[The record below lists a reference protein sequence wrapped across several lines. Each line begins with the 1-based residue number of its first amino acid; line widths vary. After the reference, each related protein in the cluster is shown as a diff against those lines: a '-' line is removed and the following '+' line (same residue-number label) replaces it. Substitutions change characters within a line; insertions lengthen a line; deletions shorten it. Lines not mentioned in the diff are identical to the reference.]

1 MRKYERYLNI
11 DKKLCLSY
19 NGLRIQNEIYE
30 ILKDDELSKE
40 GNKKIINP
48 FFELIANFN
57 GIDSILKL
65 EEPLEYIYLN
75 RYKIHKILYDDDN
88 SINIDEKI
96 VTKFT
101 DYYYLYYL
109 IWCQDVVVNYKYNFN
124 LVKNAYDMQIT
135 AKKDI
140 KKIILAKIAIT
151 IIDNYFSDGGNN
163 DVDIL
168 DKCEKYKT
176 VCIEKIN
183 ENKNVLE
190 KYKIDLDLDNLEKS
204 EVSLEDIYSD
214 IISTLIIKKEL
225 NESGE
230 TLNILNELEI
240 KKIRLNKTIF
250 DSLLKALTEKNLK
263 EYIIDDFND
272 FFNEKI
278 INFYSILFE
287 YILKSTDYINYIP
300 FLSEIQTKIKKL
312 VKENMK
318 ELYTYFKRNKNKNS
332 TDKLKKVLNY
342 FVELEYY
349 LNIGE
354 EESKKILNDSV
365 DSKNLDKPMNKNGD
379 KLMSNERSNYH
390 DSDNMISSSG
400 LNSSSS
406 YRFSSLL
413 NGNNTNPNSYSNY
426 EVSKKSKSELRKDK
440 AYQILYD
447 STFILNVKYNQ
458 SGKEADIGYKKIRYI
473 DESNNYCELT
483 RDELI
488 NIESDDEQL
497 NGKYGEFLQFLGK
510 VDDEI
515 KFSYK
520 RKKETEIHL
529 TFLIQN
535 YENFTMVCKYHI
547 NDKEVRET
555 DFKDENILNEK
566 SDLQGLNFMLEA
578 LNKN

>member
-1 MRKYERYLNI
+1 MRKYKRYLNI

-151 IIDNYFSDGGNN
+151 IIDNYCSNEDNN

-168 DKCEKYKT
+168 DECEKYKT

-300 FLSEIQTKIKKL
+300 FLSEIQIKIKKL

-426 EVSKKSKSELRKDK
+426 EVCKKSKFELIKDK
-440 AYQILYD
+440 AYQILSD
-447 STFILNVKYNQ
+447 STFIFNVKYNQ
-458 SGKEADIGYKKIRYI
+458 SRKEADIGYKKIRYI

-510 VDDEI
+510 IDDEI
-515 KFSYK
+515 KIRYK

-535 YENFTMVCKYHI
+535 YENFTMVCEYHI
-547 NDKEVRET
+547 NDKEVRDT
-555 DFKDENILNEK
+555 DFKDENILNEQ
-566 SDLQGLNFMLEA
+566 SDLQGLNCMLEA
-578 LNKN
+578 LN

>member
-1 MRKYERYLNI
+1 
-11 DKKLCLSY
+11 
-19 NGLRIQNEIYE
+19 
-30 ILKDDELSKE
+30 
-40 GNKKIINP
+40 
-48 FFELIANFN
+48 
-57 GIDSILKL
+57 
-65 EEPLEYIYLN
+65 
-75 RYKIHKILYDDDN
+75 
-88 SINIDEKI
+88 
-96 VTKFT
+96 
-101 DYYYLYYL
+101 
-109 IWCQDVVVNYKYNFN
+109 
-124 LVKNAYDMQIT
+124 MQIT

-151 IIDNYFSDGGNN
+151 IIDNYCSNGDNN

-168 DKCEKYKT
+168 DECEKYKT

-225 NESGE
+225 NESEE

-300 FLSEIQTKIKKL
+300 FLSEIQIKIKKL

-426 EVSKKSKSELRKDK
+426 EVSKKSKTELRKDK
-440 AYQILYD
+440 AYQILSD
-447 STFILNVKYNQ
+447 STFIFNVKYNQ
-458 SGKEADIGYKKIRYI
+458 SRKEADIGYKKIRYI

-515 KFSYK
+515 KFTYK

-555 DFKDENILNEK
+555 DFKDENILNEQ

>member
-1 MRKYERYLNI
+1 MRKYKRYLNI

-151 IIDNYFSDGGNN
+151 IIDNYFSDGDNN

-225 NESGE
+225 NEFGE

-300 FLSEIQTKIKKL
+300 FLSEIQIKIKKL

-365 DSKNLDKPMNKNGD
+365 DSKNLDKPINKNGD

-426 EVSKKSKSELRKDK
+426 EVSKKSKTELRKDK
-440 AYQILYD
+440 AYQILSD
-447 STFILNVKYNQ
+447 SMFIFNVKYKESRN
-458 SGKEADIGYKKIRYI
+458 EADIEYKKIRYI

-515 KFSYK
+515 KFRYK

>member
-1 MRKYERYLNI
+1 MRKYKRYLNI

-30 ILKDDELSKE
+30 ILKDDELSNE

-96 VTKFT
+96 VTEFT

-109 IWCQDVVVNYKYNFN
+109 IWCQDVVVNYKYNFK
-124 LVKNAYDMQIT
+124 LVKNAYDMQII

-151 IIDNYFSDGGNN
+151 IIDNYCSNGDNN

-168 DKCEKYKT
+168 DECEKYKT
-176 VCIEKIN
+176 LCIEKIN

-225 NESGE
+225 NESEE

-300 FLSEIQTKIKKL
+300 FLSEIQIKIKKL

-379 KLMSNERSNYH
+379 KLMSNERSSYH

-426 EVSKKSKSELRKDK
+426 EVSKKNKSELIKDK
-440 AYQILYD
+440 AYQILSD
-447 STFILNVKYNQ
+447 STFIFNVKYNQ
-458 SGKEADIGYKKIRYI
+458 SRKEADIGYKKIRYI

-515 KFSYK
+515 KFTYK

-555 DFKDENILNEK
+555 DFKDENILNEQ
-566 SDLQGLNFMLEA
+566 SDLQGLNCMLEA
-578 LNKN
+578 LN

>member
-1 MRKYERYLNI
+1 MRKYKRYLNI

-151 IIDNYFSDGGNN
+151 IIDNYCSNGDNN

-168 DKCEKYKT
+168 DECEKYKT
-176 VCIEKIN
+176 VCIKKIN

-190 KYKIDLDLDNLEKS
+190 KFKIDLDLDNLEKS

-225 NESGE
+225 NESEE

-300 FLSEIQTKIKKL
+300 FLSEIQIKIKKL

-365 DSKNLDKPMNKNGD
+365 DSKNLDKPINKNGD
-379 KLMSNERSNYH
+379 KLMSNERSNYY

-426 EVSKKSKSELRKDK
+426 EVSKKRKSELIKDK

-458 SGKEADIGYKKIRYI
+458 SRKEADIEYKKIRYI

-515 KFSYK
+515 KFRYK
-520 RKKETEIHL
+520 RKNETEIHL

-535 YENFTMVCKYHI
+535 YENFTMVCEYHI

-555 DFKDENILNEK
+555 DFKDENILNEQ
-566 SDLQGLNFMLEA
+566 SDLQGLNCMLEA
-578 LNKN
+578 LN

>member
-1 MRKYERYLNI
+1 MRKYKRYLNI

-30 ILKDDELSKE
+30 ILKDDELSNE

-300 FLSEIQTKIKKL
+300 FLSEIQIKIKKL

-426 EVSKKSKSELRKDK
+426 EVSKKSKSELIKDK
-440 AYQILYD
+440 AYQILSD
-447 STFILNVKYNQ
+447 STFIFNVKYNQ
-458 SGKEADIGYKKIRYI
+458 SRKEADIGYKKIRYI

-515 KFSYK
+515 KFRYK
-520 RKKETEIHL
+520 RKNETEIHL

-555 DFKDENILNEK
+555 DFIDENILNEQ
-566 SDLQGLNFMLEA
+566 SDLQGLNYMLEA
-578 LNKN
+578 LNYN

>member
-1 MRKYERYLNI
+1 
-11 DKKLCLSY
+11 
-19 NGLRIQNEIYE
+19 
-30 ILKDDELSKE
+30 
-40 GNKKIINP
+40 
-48 FFELIANFN
+48 
-57 GIDSILKL
+57 
-65 EEPLEYIYLN
+65 
-75 RYKIHKILYDDDN
+75 
-88 SINIDEKI
+88 
-96 VTKFT
+96 
-101 DYYYLYYL
+101 
-109 IWCQDVVVNYKYNFN
+109 
-124 LVKNAYDMQIT
+124 MQIT

-140 KKIILAKIAIT
+140 KKIIHAKIAIT
-151 IIDNYFSDGGNN
+151 IIDNYCSNGDNN

-168 DKCEKYKT
+168 DECEKYKT
-176 VCIEKIN
+176 VYIEKIN

-225 NESGE
+225 NESEE

-300 FLSEIQTKIKKL
+300 FLSEIQIKIKKL

-365 DSKNLDKPMNKNGD
+365 DSKNLDKPINKNGD
-379 KLMSNERSNYH
+379 KLMSNERSNYY

-426 EVSKKSKSELRKDK
+426 EVSKKRKSELIKDK

-458 SGKEADIGYKKIRYI
+458 SRKESDIEYKKIR
-473 DESNNYCELT
+473 CL
-483 RDELI
+483 
-488 NIESDDEQL
+488 
-497 NGKYGEFLQFLGK
+497 
-510 VDDEI
+510 
-515 KFSYK
+515 
-520 RKKETEIHL
+520 
-529 TFLIQN
+529 
-535 YENFTMVCKYHI
+535 
-547 NDKEVRET
+547 
-555 DFKDENILNEK
+555 
-566 SDLQGLNFMLEA
+566 
-578 LNKN
+578 

>member
-1 MRKYERYLNI
+1 MRKYKRYLNI

-109 IWCQDVVVNYKYNFN
+109 IWCQDVVVNYKYNFK
-124 LVKNAYDMQIT
+124 LVKNAYDMQII

-151 IIDNYFSDGGNN
+151 IIDNYCSDGDNN

-168 DKCEKYKT
+168 DECEKYKT

-300 FLSEIQTKIKKL
+300 FLSEIQIKIKKL

>member
-1 MRKYERYLNI
+1 
-11 DKKLCLSY
+11 
-19 NGLRIQNEIYE
+19 
-30 ILKDDELSKE
+30 
-40 GNKKIINP
+40 
-48 FFELIANFN
+48 
-57 GIDSILKL
+57 
-65 EEPLEYIYLN
+65 
-75 RYKIHKILYDDDN
+75 
-88 SINIDEKI
+88 
-96 VTKFT
+96 
-101 DYYYLYYL
+101 
-109 IWCQDVVVNYKYNFN
+109 
-124 LVKNAYDMQIT
+124 MQIT

-151 IIDNYFSDGGNN
+151 IIDNYCSNGDNN

-168 DKCEKYKT
+168 DECEKYKT

-225 NESGE
+225 NESEE

-240 KKIRLNKTIF
+240 KKIRLNKAIF

-287 YILKSTDYINYIP
+287 YILKSTDYINFIP

-379 KLMSNERSNYH
+379 KLMSNERSSYH

-426 EVSKKSKSELRKDK
+426 EVSKKNKSELIKDK
-440 AYQILYD
+440 AYQILSD
-447 STFILNVKYNQ
+447 STFIFNVKYNQ
-458 SGKEADIGYKKIRYI
+458 SRKEADIGYKKIRYI

-515 KFSYK
+515 KFRYK
-520 RKKETEIHL
+520 RKNETEIHL

-535 YENFTMVCKYHI
+535 YENFTMVCEYHI

-555 DFKDENILNEK
+555 DFKDENILNEQ
-566 SDLQGLNFMLEA
+566 SDLQGLNCMLEA
-578 LNKN
+578 LN

>member
-1 MRKYERYLNI
+1 MRKYKRYLNI

-151 IIDNYFSDGGNN
+151 IIDNYYSDGDNN

-168 DKCEKYKT
+168 DECEKYKT

-300 FLSEIQTKIKKL
+300 FLSEIQIKIKKL

-426 EVSKKSKSELRKDK
+426 EVSKKSKTELRKDK

-510 VDDEI
+510 VDEEI
-515 KFSYK
+515 KFRYK
-520 RKKETEIHL
+520 RKNETEIHL

-535 YENFTMVCKYHI
+535 YENFTMDCKYHI

>member
-1 MRKYERYLNI
+1 MRKYKRYLNI

-109 IWCQDVVVNYKYNFN
+109 IWCQDVVVNYKYNFK

-151 IIDNYFSDGGNN
+151 IIDNYCSNGDNN

-168 DKCEKYKT
+168 DECEKYKT

-225 NESGE
+225 NESEE

-300 FLSEIQTKIKKL
+300 FLSEIQIKIKKL

-379 KLMSNERSNYH
+379 KLMSNERSSYH

-426 EVSKKSKSELRKDK
+426 EVSKKRKSELIKDK

-458 SGKEADIGYKKIRYI
+458 SRKEADIGYKKIRYI

-535 YENFTMVCKYHI
+535 YENLTMVCKYHI

-555 DFKDENILNEK
+555 DFKDENILNEQ

>member
-1 MRKYERYLNI
+1 MRKYKRYLNI

-109 IWCQDVVVNYKYNFN
+109 IWCQDVVVNYKYNFK

-151 IIDNYFSDGGNN
+151 IIDNYCSNGDNN

-168 DKCEKYKT
+168 DECEKYKT

-300 FLSEIQTKIKKL
+300 FLSEIQIKIKKL

-426 EVSKKSKSELRKDK
+426 EVSKKSKTELRKDK
-440 AYQILYD
+440 AYQILSD
-447 STFILNVKYNQ
+447 STFIFNVKCKESRN
-458 SGKEADIGYKKIRYI
+458 EADIEYKKIRYI

>member
-1 MRKYERYLNI
+1 MRKYKRYLNI

-109 IWCQDVVVNYKYNFN
+109 IWCQDVVVNYKYNFK
-124 LVKNAYDMQIT
+124 LVENAYDMQIT

-151 IIDNYFSDGGNN
+151 IIDNYCSNGDNN

-168 DKCEKYKT
+168 DECEKYKT
-176 VCIEKIN
+176 VCIKKIN

-225 NESGE
+225 NESEE

-300 FLSEIQTKIKKL
+300 FLSEIQIKIKKL

-379 KLMSNERSNYH
+379 KLMSNERSSYH

-406 YRFSSLL
+406 YRFSSYL

-426 EVSKKSKSELRKDK
+426 EVCKKSKFELIKDK
-440 AYQILYD
+440 AYQILSD
-447 STFILNVKYNQ
+447 STFIFNVKYNQ
-458 SGKEADIGYKKIRYI
+458 SRKEADIGYKKIRYL

-515 KFSYK
+515 KIRYK

-535 YENFTMVCKYHI
+535 YENFTMVCEYHI
-547 NDKEVRET
+547 NDKEVRDT
-555 DFKDENILNEK
+555 DFKDENILNEQ
-566 SDLQGLNFMLEA
+566 SDLQGLNCMLEA
-578 LNKN
+578 LN

>member
-1 MRKYERYLNI
+1 MRKYKRYLNI

-151 IIDNYFSDGGNN
+151 IIDNYCSNGDNN

-168 DKCEKYKT
+168 DECEKYKT
-176 VCIEKIN
+176 VCIKKIN

-225 NESGE
+225 NESEE

-300 FLSEIQTKIKKL
+300 FLSEIQIKIKKL

-365 DSKNLDKPMNKNGD
+365 DSKNLDKPINKNGD

-426 EVSKKSKSELRKDK
+426 EVSKKRKSELIKDK

-515 KFSYK
+515 KFRYK
-520 RKKETEIHL
+520 RKNETEIHL

-555 DFKDENILNEK
+555 DFKDENILNEQ
-566 SDLQGLNFMLEA
+566 SDLQGLNCMLEA
-578 LNKN
+578 LN

>member
-151 IIDNYFSDGGNN
+151 IIDNYCSNGDNN

-168 DKCEKYKT
+168 DECEKYKT
-176 VCIEKIN
+176 VCIKKIN

-300 FLSEIQTKIKKL
+300 FLSEIQIKIKKL

-413 NGNNTNPNSYSNY
+413 NGNNANPNSYSNY
-426 EVSKKSKSELRKDK
+426 EVSKKSKSELIKDK
-440 AYQILYD
+440 VYQILSD
-447 STFILNVKYNQ
+447 STFIFNVKYNQ
-458 SGKEADIGYKKIRYI
+458 SRKEADIGYKKIRYI

-515 KFSYK
+515 KFRYK
-520 RKKETEIHL
+520 RKNETEIHL

-555 DFKDENILNEK
+555 DFIDENILNEQ
-566 SDLQGLNFMLEA
+566 SDLQGLNYMLEA
-578 LNKN
+578 LNYN

>member
-1 MRKYERYLNI
+1 MRKYKRYLNI

-300 FLSEIQTKIKKL
+300 FLLEIQIKIKKL

-426 EVSKKSKSELRKDK
+426 EVSKKSKSELIKDK
-440 AYQILYD
+440 AYQILFD
-447 STFILNVKYNQ
+447 STFIFNVKYNQ
-458 SGKEADIGYKKIRYI
+458 SRKEADIEYKKIRYI

-515 KFSYK
+515 KFRYK

-535 YENFTMVCKYHI
+535 YENFTMDCKYHI

>member
-1 MRKYERYLNI
+1 MRKYKRYLNI

-151 IIDNYFSDGGNN
+151 IIDNYCSNGDNN

-168 DKCEKYKT
+168 DECEKYKT

-225 NESGE
+225 NESEE

-300 FLSEIQTKIKKL
+300 FLSEIQIKIKKL

-426 EVSKKSKSELRKDK
+426 EVSKKRKSELIKDK

-458 SGKEADIGYKKIRYI
+458 SRKEADIEYKKIRYI

-515 KFSYK
+515 KFRYK
-520 RKKETEIHL
+520 RKNETEIHL

-555 DFKDENILNEK
+555 DFKDENILNEQ
-566 SDLQGLNFMLEA
+566 SDLQGLNCMLEA
-578 LNKN
+578 LN

>member
-151 IIDNYFSDGGNN
+151 IIDNYCSNGDNN

-168 DKCEKYKT
+168 EECEKYKK

-225 NESGE
+225 NESEE

-300 FLSEIQTKIKKL
+300 FLSEIQIKIKKL

-426 EVSKKSKSELRKDK
+426 EVSKKSKSELIKDK
-440 AYQILYD
+440 VYQILSD
-447 STFILNVKYNQ
+447 STFIFNVKYNQ
-458 SGKEADIGYKKIRYI
+458 SRKEADIGYKKIRYI

-515 KFSYK
+515 KFRYK
-520 RKKETEIHL
+520 RKNETEIHL

-555 DFKDENILNEK
+555 DFIDENILNEQ
-566 SDLQGLNFMLEA
+566 SDLQGLNYMLEA
-578 LNKN
+578 LNYN

>member
-250 DSLLKALTEKNLK
+250 DSLLKDLTEKNLK

-300 FLSEIQTKIKKL
+300 FLSEIQIKIKKL

-413 NGNNTNPNSYSNY
+413 NGNNANPNSYSNY
-426 EVSKKSKSELRKDK
+426 EVSKKSKSELIKDK
-440 AYQILYD
+440 AYQILSD
-447 STFILNVKYNQ
+447 STFIFNVKYKESRN
-458 SGKEADIGYKKIRYI
+458 EADIEYKKIRYI

-510 VDDEI
+510 VDEEI
-515 KFSYK
+515 KFRYK
-520 RKKETEIHL
+520 RKNETEIHL

-535 YENFTMVCKYHI
+535 YENFTMDCKYHI

-555 DFKDENILNEK
+555 DFKDENILNEQ
-566 SDLQGLNFMLEA
+566 SDLQGLNYMLEA
-578 LNKN
+578 LNLN

>member
-48 FFELIANFN
+48 FFELITNFN

-300 FLSEIQTKIKKL
+300 FLSEIQIKIKKL

-413 NGNNTNPNSYSNY
+413 NGNNANPNSYSNY
-426 EVSKKSKSELRKDK
+426 EVSKKSKSELIKDK
-440 AYQILYD
+440 VYQILSD
-447 STFILNVKYNQ
+447 STFIFNVKYNQ
-458 SGKEADIGYKKIRYI
+458 SRKEADIGYKKIRYI

-515 KFSYK
+515 KFRYK
-520 RKKETEIHL
+520 RKNETEIHL

-555 DFKDENILNEK
+555 DFIDENILNEQ
-566 SDLQGLNFMLEA
+566 SDLQGLNYMLEA
-578 LNKN
+578 LNYN

>member
-1 MRKYERYLNI
+1 MRKYKRYLNI

-151 IIDNYFSDGGNN
+151 IIDNYCSNGDNN

-168 DKCEKYKT
+168 DECEKYKT
-176 VCIEKIN
+176 LCIEKIN

-300 FLSEIQTKIKKL
+300 FLSEIQIKIKKL

-365 DSKNLDKPMNKNGD
+365 DSKNLDKPINKNGD
-379 KLMSNERSNYH
+379 KLMSNERSSYH

-426 EVSKKSKSELRKDK
+426 EVSKKSKSELIKDK
-440 AYQILYD
+440 AYQILSD
-447 STFILNVKYNQ
+447 STFIFNVKYNQ
-458 SGKEADIGYKKIRYI
+458 SRKEADIGYKKIRYI

-510 VDDEI
+510 VDEEI
-515 KFSYK
+515 KFRYK
-520 RKKETEIHL
+520 RKNETEIHL

-535 YENFTMVCKYHI
+535 YENFTMDCKYHI

-555 DFKDENILNEK
+555 DFKDENILNEQ
-566 SDLQGLNFMLEA
+566 SDLQGLNYMLEA
-578 LNKN
+578 LNQN

>member
-96 VTKFT
+96 VTKLT

-109 IWCQDVVVNYKYNFN
+109 IWCQDVVVNYKYNFK
-124 LVKNAYDMQIT
+124 LVKNAYDMLIT

-151 IIDNYFSDGGNN
+151 IIDNYCSDGDNN

-168 DKCEKYKT
+168 DECEKYKT

-225 NESGE
+225 NESEE

-300 FLSEIQTKIKKL
+300 FLSEIQIKIKKL

-379 KLMSNERSNYH
+379 KLMSNERSSYH

-426 EVSKKSKSELRKDK
+426 EVSKKSKTELRKDK
-440 AYQILYD
+440 AYQILSD
-447 STFILNVKYNQ
+447 STFIFNVKYKESRN
-458 SGKEADIGYKKIRYI
+458 EADIGYKKIRYI

>member
-1 MRKYERYLNI
+1 MRKYKRYLNI

-151 IIDNYFSDGGNN
+151 IIDNYCSNGDNN

-168 DKCEKYKT
+168 DECEKYKT
-176 VCIEKIN
+176 LCIEKIN

-225 NESGE
+225 NESEE

-287 YILKSTDYINYIP
+287 YILKSTDYINFIP

-379 KLMSNERSNYH
+379 KLMSNERSSYH

-426 EVSKKSKSELRKDK
+426 EVSKKNKSELIKDK
-440 AYQILYD
+440 AYQILSD
-447 STFILNVKYNQ
+447 STFIFNVKYNQ
-458 SGKEADIGYKKIRYI
+458 SRKEADIGYKKIRYI

-535 YENFTMVCKYHI
+535 YENLTMVCKYHI

-555 DFKDENILNEK
+555 DFKDENILNEQ

>member
-1 MRKYERYLNI
+1 MYLNI

-300 FLSEIQTKIKKL
+300 FLSEIQIKIKKL

-406 YRFSSLL
+406 YRFSSYL

-426 EVSKKSKSELRKDK
+426 EVSKKSKSELIKDK
-440 AYQILYD
+440 AYQILSD
-447 STFILNVKYNQ
+447 STFIFNVKYNQ
-458 SGKEADIGYKKIRYI
+458 NRNEADIEYKKIRYI

-510 VDDEI
+510 VDEEI
-515 KFSYK
+515 KFRYK
-520 RKKETEIHL
+520 RKNETEIHL

-535 YENFTMVCKYHI
+535 YENFTMDCKYHI

-555 DFKDENILNEK
+555 DFKDENILNEQR
-566 SDLQGLNFMLEA
+566 DLQGLNCMLEA
-578 LNKN
+578 LN

>member
-1 MRKYERYLNI
+1 MRKYKRYLNI

-30 ILKDDELSKE
+30 ILKDDELSNE

-151 IIDNYFSDGGNN
+151 IIDNYCSNGDNN

-168 DKCEKYKT
+168 DECEKYKT

-300 FLSEIQTKIKKL
+300 FLSEIQIKIKKL

-426 EVSKKSKSELRKDK
+426 EVSKKRKSELIKDK
-440 AYQILYD
+440 AYQILSD
-447 STFILNVKYNQ
+447 STFIFNVKYNQ
-458 SGKEADIGYKKIRYI
+458 SRKEADIGYKKIRYI

-515 KFSYK
+515 KFRYK
-520 RKKETEIHL
+520 RKNETEIHL

-555 DFKDENILNEK
+555 DFIDENILNEQ
-566 SDLQGLNFMLEA
+566 SDLQGLNYMLEA
-578 LNKN
+578 LNYN

>member
-109 IWCQDVVVNYKYNFN
+109 IWCQDVVVNYKYNFK
-124 LVKNAYDMQIT
+124 LVENAYDMQIT

-151 IIDNYFSDGGNN
+151 IIDNYCSNGDNN

-168 DKCEKYKT
+168 DECEKYKT
-176 VCIEKIN
+176 VCIKKIN

-225 NESGE
+225 NESEE

-300 FLSEIQTKIKKL
+300 FLSEIQIKIKKL

-379 KLMSNERSNYH
+379 KLMSNERSSYH

-406 YRFSSLL
+406 YRFSSYL

-426 EVSKKSKSELRKDK
+426 EVCKKSKFELIKDK
-440 AYQILYD
+440 AYQILSD
-447 STFILNVKYNQ
+447 STFIFNVKYNQ
-458 SGKEADIGYKKIRYI
+458 SRKEADIGYKKIRYL

-515 KFSYK
+515 KIRYK

-535 YENFTMVCKYHI
+535 YENFTMVCEYHI
-547 NDKEVRET
+547 NDKEVRDT
-555 DFKDENILNEK
+555 DFKDENILNEQ
-566 SDLQGLNFMLEA
+566 SDLQGLNCMLEA
-578 LNKN
+578 LN

>member
-109 IWCQDVVVNYKYNFN
+109 IWCQDVVVNYKYNFK
-124 LVKNAYDMQIT
+124 LVENAYDMQIT

-151 IIDNYFSDGGNN
+151 IIDNYCSNGDNN

-168 DKCEKYKT
+168 DECEKYKT

-214 IISTLIIKKEL
+214 IISTLFIKKEL

-300 FLSEIQTKIKKL
+300 FLSEIQIKIKKL

-365 DSKNLDKPMNKNGD
+365 DSKNLDKPINKNGD

-515 KFSYK
+515 KFRYK
-520 RKKETEIHL
+520 RKNETEIHL

>member
-1 MRKYERYLNI
+1 MRKYKRYLNI

-96 VTKFT
+96 LTKFT

-109 IWCQDVVVNYKYNFN
+109 IWCQDVVVNYKYNFK
-124 LVKNAYDMQIT
+124 LVKNAYDMQII

-151 IIDNYFSDGGNN
+151 IIDNYCSNGDNN

-168 DKCEKYKT
+168 DECEKYKT
-176 VCIEKIN
+176 LCIEKIN

-287 YILKSTDYINYIP
+287 YILKSTDYINFIP

-379 KLMSNERSNYH
+379 KLMSNERSSYH

-426 EVSKKSKSELRKDK
+426 EVSKKNKSELIKDK
-440 AYQILYD
+440 AYQILSD
-447 STFILNVKYNQ
+447 STFIFNVKYNQ
-458 SGKEADIGYKKIRYI
+458 SRKEADIGYKKIRYI

-535 YENFTMVCKYHI
+535 YENFTMDCKYHI

-555 DFKDENILNEK
+555 DFKDENILNEQ

>member
-300 FLSEIQTKIKKL
+300 FLSEIQIKIKKL

-379 KLMSNERSNYH
+379 KLMSNERSNYY

-413 NGNNTNPNSYSNY
+413 NGNNANPNSYSNY
-426 EVSKKSKSELRKDK
+426 EVSKKSKSELIKDK
-440 AYQILYD
+440 VYQILSD
-447 STFILNVKYNQ
+447 STFIFNVKYNQ
-458 SGKEADIGYKKIRYI
+458 SRKEADIGYKKIRYI

-515 KFSYK
+515 KFRYK
-520 RKKETEIHL
+520 RKNETEIHL

-555 DFKDENILNEK
+555 DFIDENILNEQ
-566 SDLQGLNFMLEA
+566 SDLQGLNYMLEA
-578 LNKN
+578 LNYN

>member
-1 MRKYERYLNI
+1 MRKYKRYLNI

-300 FLSEIQTKIKKL
+300 FLSEIQIKIKKL

-379 KLMSNERSNYH
+379 KLMSNERSSYH

-426 EVSKKSKSELRKDK
+426 EVSKKSKSELIKDK
-440 AYQILYD
+440 AYQILSD
-447 STFILNVKYNQ
+447 STFIFNVKYNQ
-458 SGKEADIGYKKIRYI
+458 SRNEADIEYKKIRYI

-510 VDDEI
+510 VDEEI
-515 KFSYK
+515 KFRYK
-520 RKKETEIHL
+520 RKNETEIHL

-535 YENFTMVCKYHI
+535 YENFTMDCKYHI

-555 DFKDENILNEK
+555 DFKDENILNEQ

>member
-1 MRKYERYLNI
+1 MRKYKRYLNI

-48 FFELIANFN
+48 FFELITNFN

-109 IWCQDVVVNYKYNFN
+109 IWCQDVVVNYKYNFK
-124 LVKNAYDMQIT
+124 LVENAYDMQIT

-151 IIDNYFSDGGNN
+151 IIDNYCSNGDNN

-168 DKCEKYKT
+168 DECEKYKT

-214 IISTLIIKKEL
+214 IISTLFIKKEL

-300 FLSEIQTKIKKL
+300 FLSEIQIKIKKL

>member
-1 MRKYERYLNI
+1 MRKYKRYLNI

-109 IWCQDVVVNYKYNFN
+109 IWCQDVVVNYKYNFK
-124 LVKNAYDMQIT
+124 LVENAYDMQIT

-151 IIDNYFSDGGNN
+151 IIDNYCSNGDNN

-168 DKCEKYKT
+168 DECEKYKT
-176 VCIEKIN
+176 VCIKKIN

-225 NESGE
+225 NESEE

-287 YILKSTDYINYIP
+287 YILKSTDYINFIP
-300 FLSEIQTKIKKL
+300 FLSEIQIKIKKL

-379 KLMSNERSNYH
+379 KLMSNERSSYH

-440 AYQILYD
+440 AYKILSD
-447 STFILNVKYNQ
+447 STFIFNVKYNQ
-458 SGKEADIGYKKIRYI
+458 SRKEADIGYKKIRYL

-515 KFSYK
+515 KIRYK

-535 YENFTMVCKYHI
+535 YENFTMVCEYHI
-547 NDKEVRET
+547 NDKEVRDT
-555 DFKDENILNEK
+555 DFKDENILNEQ
-566 SDLQGLNFMLEA
+566 SDLQGLNCMLEA
-578 LNKN
+578 LN

>member
-1 MRKYERYLNI
+1 MRKYKRYLNI

-300 FLSEIQTKIKKL
+300 FLLEIQIKIKKL

-426 EVSKKSKSELRKDK
+426 EVSKKSKSELIKDK
-440 AYQILYD
+440 AYQILFD
-447 STFILNVKYNQ
+447 STFIFNVKYNQ
-458 SGKEADIGYKKIRYI
+458 SRKEADIEYKKIRYI

-515 KFSYK
+515 KFRYK

>member
-1 MRKYERYLNI
+1 MRKYKRYLNI

-151 IIDNYFSDGGNN
+151 IIDNYCSNGDNN

-168 DKCEKYKT
+168 DECEKYKT
-176 VCIEKIN
+176 VCIKKIN

-225 NESGE
+225 NESEE

-300 FLSEIQTKIKKL
+300 FLSEIQIKIKKL

-365 DSKNLDKPMNKNGD
+365 DSKNLDKPINKNGD
-379 KLMSNERSNYH
+379 KLMSNERSNYY

-426 EVSKKSKSELRKDK
+426 EVSKKNKSELIKDK
-440 AYQILYD
+440 AYQILSD
-447 STFILNVKYNQ
+447 STFIFNVKYNQ
-458 SGKEADIGYKKIRYI
+458 SRKEADIEYKKIRYI

-515 KFSYK
+515 KFRYK
-520 RKKETEIHL
+520 RKNETEIHL

-535 YENFTMVCKYHI
+535 YENFTMVCEYHI

-555 DFKDENILNEK
+555 DFIDENILNEQ
-566 SDLQGLNFMLEA
+566 SDLQGLNYMLEA
-578 LNKN
+578 LNYN

>member
-1 MRKYERYLNI
+1 
-11 DKKLCLSY
+11 
-19 NGLRIQNEIYE
+19 
-30 ILKDDELSKE
+30 LKDDELSNE

-109 IWCQDVVVNYKYNFN
+109 IWCQDVVVNYKYNFK
-124 LVKNAYDMQIT
+124 LVKNAYDMQII

-151 IIDNYFSDGGNN
+151 IIDNYCSNGDNN

-168 DKCEKYKT
+168 DECEKYKT

-300 FLSEIQTKIKKL
+300 FLSEIQIKIKKL

-510 VDDEI
+510 VDEEI
-515 KFSYK
+515 KFRYK
-520 RKKETEIHL
+520 RKNETEIHL

-535 YENFTMVCKYHI
+535 YENFTMDCKYHI